1 MKKLINDPFDV
12 VEESLE
18 GFVLAHEDLVR
29 RVGRRV
35 VARVDAP
42 IEGKVGVVIGG
53 GSGHLPAFMGYVGHG
68 GADAAPIGNIFAS
81 PPAKPI
87 LEATLAANG
96 GAGVVYT
103 YGNYAGD
110 VMNFDRAAA
119 RAAVE
124 HGIPVET
131 VLVTDDVASAPPD
144 QVGRRRGIAGD
155 FFVFKILAAK
165 AETMADLASVVA
177 TAHKANDATR
187 TVGVGLTACTVPA
200 HGKPTFHLPEDELE
214 IGLGVHGEPGLRRSR
229 VEPADK
235 LVDEMIELILADKD
249 YGGHDVAVLVNG
261 LGATPYEELYVL
273 YRRARHVL
281 EAGNVRVR
289 RSYVGEYITSLEMA
303 GASITLLQL
312 DEELHDLLA
321 APANCPMFVQMGPH
335 HVGVR
340 HG

>member
-1 MKKLINDPFDV
+1 MKKLINDPFDF

-18 GFVLAHEDLVR
+18 GFVLAHEDLVK
-29 RVGRRV
+29 RVGHRA

-53 GSGHLPAFMGYVGHG
+53 GSGHLPAFMGYVGKG

-81 PPAKPI
+81 PPAKPV

-96 GAGVVYT
+96 GAGVVYS

-119 RAAVE
+119 RASAE

-144 QVGRRRGIAGD
+144 QVDRRRGIAGD

-177 TAHKANDATR
+177 TTRKANDVTR
-187 TVGVGLTACTVPA
+187 TVGVGLSACTVPA
-200 HGKPTFHLPEDELE
+200 HGQPTFHLPDDELE
-214 IGLGVHGEPGLRRSR
+214 VGLGVHGEPGIRRSR
-229 VEPADK
+229 IEPADK
-235 LVDEMIELILADKD
+235 LVDEIVGLILADKD
-249 YGGHDVAVLVNG
+249 YRGDDVAILVNG
-261 LGATPYEELYVL
+261 LGATPYEELYIM
-273 YRRARHVL
+273 YRHARRIL
-281 EAGNVRVR
+281 EAENVRIR
-289 RSYVGEYITSLEMA
+289 RTYVGEYITSLEMA
-303 GASITLLQL
+303 GASITLMQL

-321 APANCPMFVQMGPH
+321 APANCPMFVQMGAN
-335 HVGVR
+335 